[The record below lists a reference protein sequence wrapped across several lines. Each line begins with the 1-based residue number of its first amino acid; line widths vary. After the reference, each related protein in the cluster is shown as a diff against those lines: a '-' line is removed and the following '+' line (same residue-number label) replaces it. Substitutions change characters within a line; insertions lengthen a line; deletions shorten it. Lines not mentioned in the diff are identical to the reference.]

1 MQLLTRYL
9 YNSKKYT
16 SPYALR
22 QAIFENQRVAFGE
35 FTDEILKNFGVIK
48 EEYNPEDEM
57 TDEELASRVRMRR
70 DYIISRTDFYV
81 QPDYPSDPEGLE
93 AVKTYRQALRDI
105 PEQSGFPRNVH
116 WPEMPAVLSA
126 KKSKLGLAKVG
137 I

>member
-57 TDEELASRVRMRR
+57 TDEQLAERR
-70 DYIISRTDFYV
+70 RYERDAKLRATDKYLL
-81 QPDYPSDPEGLE
+81 PDFPGVTPEVLE
-93 AVKTYRQALRDI
+93 AIKAYREALRNV
-105 PEQSGFPRNVH
+105 PEQVGFPRQIT
-116 WPEMPAVLSA
+116 WPEVPVFMKA
-126 KKSKLGLAKVG
+126 KETGNVE
-137 I
+137 